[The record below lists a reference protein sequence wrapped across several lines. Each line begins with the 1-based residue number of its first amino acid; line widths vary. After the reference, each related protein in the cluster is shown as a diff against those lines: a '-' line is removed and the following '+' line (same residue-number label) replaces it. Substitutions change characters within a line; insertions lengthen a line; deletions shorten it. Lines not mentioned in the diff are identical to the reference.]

1 MHEHQFRV
9 IKHITLALGRT
20 LEASISEALGKK
32 VKVAYEYSPD
42 LKKPPGAITVAY
54 CGLAHRGG
62 NAEREYERTKE
73 GEIFRNPPLLM
84 RSRFLI
90 SCWAPAPDDQE
101 LLGLVLRTMHDHPE
115 VETAGEEEKTV
126 SYEGRP
132 SIEMEQLSFDEHKK
146 IADGLGM
153 PVAPSA
159 CYWVDYVVQ
168 SARTSVI
175 KRVKE
180 RVIDFKK
187 IDG

>member
-1 MHEHQFRV
+1 MHDNQYRV

-20 LEASISEALGKK
+20 LEESISEALGKK

-42 LKKPPGAITVAY
+42 LKKAPGAVTVVF
-54 CGLAHRGG
+54 LNTTHRGG

-73 GEIFRNPPLLM
+73 GEIFRNPPLLL

-101 LLGLVLRTMHDHPE
+101 LLGLVYRTMHDHPD
-115 VETAGEEEKTV
+115 VETTGEEEKTV

-132 SIEMEQLSFDEHKK
+132 TIEMESLSFDEHKT
-146 IADGLGM
+146 IADGKGM

-159 CYWVDYVVQ
+159 CYWVDYVIQ